1 MGSSTATAECRS
13 ALRQGS
19 GNSGAPNRICMDERR
34 PDLGGLHTPDHW
46 LAPGL
51 SAVAGARQHALL
63 SKLIGGGKTYSSA
76 IATRLLSAFGTMG
89 GVLSATPEALLGFV
103 NDDCLVD
110 RLVAAKPAVLECL
123 GERII
128 RIPFDLNDVTVQQWI
143 VGLFSG
149 YRRERIHVALL
160 DKAKRLIFSE
170 TVTEGGLGKIE
181 GNLRLIVRSGFE
193 IDASGV
199 VLMHNHPS
207 GLVRPSKAD
216 IEETR
221 RIGYILNN
229 LDMPLEDHLIIAE
242 NKIFSMRKAMLL

>member
-1 MGSSTATAECRS
+1 
-13 ALRQGS
+13 
-19 GNSGAPNRICMDERR
+19 
-34 PDLGGLHTPDHW
+34 
-46 LAPGL
+46 
-51 SAVAGARQHALL
+51 
-63 SKLIGGGKTYSSA
+63 
-76 IATRLLSAFGTMG
+76 MG